1 MSEFQPINIADDEE
15 EIIVIKKTKK
25 VKSKLLTKKVE
36 LIIEDEAKSVFIN
49 QVFRKDILVNML
61 ANTKLTGKELF
72 DVIMKENKESYD
84 ERRQGWIFETLCQ
97 ILIILKCIEN
107 INYTEIYDG
116 QLQNLKQIK
125 NITSLLKVKVD
136 GGGNNIV
143 DMAIKQGTSLVLF
156 TIKYKNKY
164 SETDVSKIDNTITKQ
179 NITDDYKIGL
189 VVKDK
194 EVVIKHKYKNK
205 LNIDKQIHDKIIEN
219 GLLFD
224 EKDIIKALD
233 VFCQRF
239 TNVLSIDE
247 FIDFINAEY
256 LLSPRQQ
263 LTKKLHQKMTEI
275 KFVKSFLTNKHKMW
289 CIAHKPRSG
298 KSITMLLICK
308 YLLEHGYKKILIM
321 TSVPATINSFMN
333 DLEKYIDFKNI
344 NYKLQEEFDTID
356 ETFNGIVF
364 CSVQYLKID
373 GKSKKKDLLKK
384 MGFNAIITDE
394 AHQGSSTDKTKT
406 EILDVDSDVE
416 EIRKNIKLNIFAS
429 GTADKTKK
437 YYGIHSSCIY
447 EWEIEDEAFMKEL
460 IKPAVKNRED
470 IIDYMVSRH
479 GNTFTECL
487 ENETLNKDYSKHPTQ
502 VLMKHSIPEL
512 LITEINEYN
521 AKYGTNFGYNCG
533 SLFALKQIINEK
545 GEVEYVEEFELCKT
559 TDGINILK
567 GFFDCII
574 STNRMRK
581 TIMKQIENTQTSRG
595 SRKSTIEKPLLFIM
609 YLPTHTRNNTISLL
623 QKTFKQFLET
633 HNLWSDYSIEYS
645 NSTEDTG
652 NVKEEYN
659 EYIKTIMNKTKTENK
674 KGCILLLG
682 NKGSVGITYTDCDA
696 TISLD
701 DGHNLDNQ
709 KQRFSRALT
718 EADGKTIGINV
729 DMNIQRTYLYLV
741 DIIQKHRR
749 NTKTTKTNAEI
760 LYYLFEHNIFLFD
773 PQQINNGKLTTIEI
787 MSYYQKEAENIMKEI
802 DDTPFLENLI
812 CDDDMRDFIKI
823 DFQKRELKKIN
834 KDLEGEQQDCPKGDK
849 TKLQI
854 DAPDDI
860 DNDKKED
867 ENKLNEEETAKIE
880 LLINQTYE
888 MCKSFLFPLLALI
901 SRSYKLFDFKEIF
914 TSEKTGRLI
923 ISLLKDKKI
932 ELNKDNY
939 IIIVNIMNNII
950 DNNAEIVNNI
960 REIYSIAPANK
971 LRELIEKHFIPTND
985 EKKQNA
991 EVPTPVKL
999 VDDMLN
1005 STPLEFWKKPQKV
1018 FEPCCGKG
1026 NFVLGIFDRFYKGLE
1041 EMYPD
1046 EIERCRVIMTEC
1058 IYYADLTA
1066 LNVFITTEI
1075 MKCHVQSYCG
1085 LDELDFEFNNYT
1097 GDTLELNIEDKWNI
1111 HLEDVSIIG
1120 NPPYSTDPSKPDTKP
1135 LYDKFIEKY
1144 IGGKLLLFVVPSRWF
1159 IGGKGLDGF
1168 RDFMLKRKDIVFIQH
1183 EDDATKWF
1191 GNNVDIK
1198 GGVNYFLKDA
1208 LYDGLCLFNG
1218 VQYDLSKYD
1227 CLIKPKYH
1235 KIIDIVMNMESI
1247 NKLYMGRYFGVE
1259 TNDKRFKDNGKIKC
1273 YVSTLKSKDRC
1284 KYIDNYDFNEKNTFW
1299 KVITPEASFKAFSG
1313 FGEKFIGK
1321 PNEVHTGSYISFRVN
1336 NEEEAKSL
1344 LSYLDTKF
1352 ANHMLSVRKISQHIN
1367 GDVCKWIPLVP
1378 LDRTWTD
1385 DKVCEYLKIEQTM
1398 YI

>member
-1 MSEFQPINIADDEE
+1 MSEFQPINIADGEE

-25 VKSKLLTKKVE
+25 VKRLTKKFE
-36 LIIEDEAKSVFIN
+36 LIIEDEEKSVFIN
-49 QVFRKDILVNML
+49 QVFRKDVLANML

-72 DVIMKENKESYD
+72 DVIMKENNELHD
-84 ERRQGWIFETLCQ
+84 DRRQGWIFESLCQ

-125 NITSLLKVKVD
+125 NINSLLKVKVD
-136 GGGNNIV
+136 GGGNNII

-219 GLLFD
+219 DLLFD
-224 EKDIIKALD
+224 EKDVIKGLD
-233 VFCQRF
+233 AFCQRF
-239 TNVLSIDE
+239 TNVLSIDG

-263 LTKKLHQKMTEI
+263 LTKKLHQKMTEL
-275 KFVKSFLTNKHKMW
+275 KFTKSFLTNKHKMW

-321 TSVPATINSFMN
+321 TSVPATINSFMI

-356 ETFNGIVF
+356 ETFNGVVF

-384 MGFNAIITDE
+384 MGFDAIITDE

-545 GEVEYVEEFELCKT
+545 GEVEYAEEFELCKT
-559 TDGINILK
+559 TDGIDILK

-595 SRKSTIEKPLLFIM
+595 SRKSTIENPLLFIM

-633 HNLWSDYSIEYS
+633 HNLWCDYNIEYS

-659 EYIKTIMNKTKTENK
+659 EYIQTIMNKTKTENK

-682 NKGSVGITYTDCDA
+682 NKGSVGITYKDCDA

-729 DMNIQRTYLYLV
+729 DMNIQRTYLYLI

-749 NTKTTKTNAEI
+749 NTKTIKTNAEI

-849 TKLQI
+849 TKVQI
-854 DAPDDI
+854 DAPDNI
-860 DNDKKED
+860 GNDNED
-867 ENKLNEEETAKIE
+867 ENKLNKEETAKIE
-880 LLINQTYE
+880 MLINQTYE

-914 TSEKTGRLI
+914 TSEITGRLI

-932 ELNKDNY
+932 ELNNNNY
-939 IIIVNIMNNII
+939 SIIVNIMNNII

-960 REIYSIAPANK
+960 REIYSIAPPNK

-1005 STPLEFWKKPQKV
+1005 TIPVEFWKTPHKV

-1026 NFVLGIFDRFYKGLE
+1026 NFVLGIFDRFYKGLQ

-1097 GDTLELNIEDKWNI
+1097 GDTLEI
-1111 HLEDVSIIG
+1111 DVYSIWKFNNFDAVIG
-1120 NPPYSTDPSKPDTKP
+1120 NPPYQPPSN
-1135 LYDKFIEKY
+1135 DKK
-1144 IGGKLLLFVVPSRWF
+1144 GGTSIWNEFVSLSLSKLLKEGGYLLFVHPALWRKPDNKLRDEMFSKQIHYLSIHNKVEGNKLFGATTRFDYYLLENRPTYKNTRVMFEDKKEYDILITKELPFIPNFAWSIFDKVFKKLNNNGIMTNGDSDCHTSRPYVSKMKTSEYKYDLLNSISKTKGKTFCYSSRPHKVQNNKKVLFSNGETIVPF
-1159 IGGKGLDGF
+1159 YDNGELGVTQGGLYT
-1168 RDFMLKRKDIVFIQH
+1168 IVNTENEGKKLVEYLNSNLVVYLIK
-1183 EDDATKWF
+1183 ATKWSNF
-1191 GNNVDIK
+1191 ETCKQLFWYIPLPTDIHNIN
-1198 GGVNYFLKDA
+1198 NYF
-1208 LYDGLCLFNG
+1208 
-1218 VQYDLSKYD
+1218 DLTQEE
-1227 CLIKPKYH
+1227 
-1235 KIIDIVMNMESI
+1235 IISI
-1247 NKLYMGRYFGVE
+1247 NK
-1259 TNDKRFKDNGKIKC
+1259 
-1273 YVSTLKSKDRC
+1273 
-1284 KYIDNYDFNEKNTFW
+1284 
-1299 KVITPEASFKAFSG
+1299 
-1313 FGEKFIGK
+1313 
-1321 PNEVHTGSYISFRVN
+1321 
-1336 NEEEAKSL
+1336 
-1344 LSYLDTKF
+1344 
-1352 ANHMLSVRKISQHIN
+1352 
-1367 GDVCKWIPLVP
+1367 
-1378 LDRTWTD
+1378 
-1385 DKVCEYLKIEQTM
+1385 
-1398 YI
+1398 

>member
-1 MSEFQPINIADDEE
+1 MSQSR
-15 EIIVIKKTKK
+15 VIDKK
-25 VKSKLLTKKVE
+25 KSKKLK
-36 LIIEDEAKSVFIN
+36 IN
-49 QVFRKDILVNML
+49 PYFTDQIYRKDILINML
-61 ANTKLTGKELF
+61 INVQATSITSKNLF
-72 DVIMKENKESYD
+72 HMIMSDNKESYD
-84 ERRQGWIFETLCQ
+84 ERRGGWIFETLGQ

-125 NITSLLKVKVD
+125 NINSLLKLKVD

-143 DMAIKQGTSLVLF
+143 DMTIKQGTTLVLF

-164 SETDVSKIDNTITKQ
+164 SETDVSKIDNTIIKQ
-179 NITDDYKIGL
+179 NITEDYKIGL
-189 VVKDK
+189 FVKDK
-194 EVVIKHKYKNK
+194 EVVINHKYKNK
-205 LNIDKQIHDKIIEN
+205 QNIDKQIHDQIIKN
-219 GLLFD
+219 DLLFD

-233 VFCQRF
+233 VFRQRF
-239 TNVLSIDE
+239 TNNVYRVDD

-263 LTKKLHQKMTEI
+263 LIKKLHQKMTET
-275 KFVKSFLTNKHKMW
+275 KFINSFLTNKHKMW

-344 NYKLQEEFDTID
+344 IYKLQEEFDTID
-356 ETFNGIVF
+356 VTFNGIVF
-364 CSVQYLKID
+364 CSVQYLKIN
-373 GKSKKKDLLKK
+373 GKSKKKDLLKNI
-384 MGFNAIITDE
+384 GFDAIITDE

-406 EILDVDSDVE
+406 EILDVDSDIE
-416 EIRKNIKLNIFAS
+416 ELRKNIKLNIFAS

-460 IKPAVKNRED
+460 IKPVVKNRDD

-479 GNTFTECL
+479 GNTFKECL
-487 ENETLNKDYSKHPTQ
+487 EDDTLNKDYSKHPTQ
-502 VLMKHSIPEL
+502 VLMKHSIPE
-512 LITEINEYN
+512 IRDFIADINEYN
-521 AKYGTNFGYNCG
+521 AKYGTQFGYSCS

-545 GEVEYVEEFELCKT
+545 GEGEYAEEFELCKT
-559 TDGINILK
+559 TDGIDILK
-567 GFFDCII
+567 GFFDYII

-595 SRKSTIEKPLLFIM
+595 SRKSTIENPLLFIM

-623 QKTFKQFLET
+623 QKTLKQFLKT
-633 HNLWSDYSIEYS
+633 HNLWGDYNIEYS

-659 EYIKTIMNKTKTENK
+659 EYIQTIMHKTKTENK

-682 NKGSVGITYTDCDA
+682 NKGSVGITYVDCDV

-709 KQRFSRALT
+709 NQRNSRALT
-718 EADGKTIGINV
+718 EAEGKTIGINV
-729 DMNIQRTYLYLV
+729 DMNIQRTYLYLIN
-741 DIIQKHRR
+741 IIQKHRK

-773 PQQINNGKLTTIEI
+773 PQQINNGNLTTTEI

-802 DDTPFLENLI
+802 DDTPLLENLI
-812 CDDDMRDFIKI
+812 CDDDMRDFIKK
-823 DFQKRELKKIN
+823 DFYKIELKKID
-834 KDLEGEQQDCPKGDK
+834 KDLEGEQLDCPKGDK
-849 TKLQI
+849 TKVQI

-860 DNDKKED
+860 DNAKED
-867 ENKLNEEETAKIE
+867 ENKLNEEETTKIE

-901 SRSYKLFDFKEIF
+901 SRSYNLFDFKEIF
-914 TSEKTGRLI
+914 TSEKTRELI

-932 ELNKDNY
+932 EINKDNS

-960 REIYSIAPANK
+960 REIYSIAPTNK
-971 LRELIEKHFIPTND
+971 LRKLIEKHFIPTND
-985 EKKQNA
+985 EKKENA

-1005 STPLEFWKKPQKV
+1005 STPLKFWKTPHKV

-1097 GDTLELNIEDKWNI
+1097 GDTLELDIQDKWNI
-1111 HLEDVSIIG
+1111 RLEDVSTIG
-1120 NPPYSTDPSKPDTKP
+1120 NPPYSTDPSKPNTKP

-1159 IGGKGLDGF
+1159 IGGKGLYGF
-1168 RDFMLKRKDIVFIQH
+1168 RDFMMKRKDIVFIKH

-1198 GGVNYFLKDA
+1198 GGVNYFLKDNS
-1208 LYDGLCLFNG
+1208 YNGLCLFNG
-1218 VQYDLSKYD
+1218 VPYDLSKYD
-1227 CLIKPKYH
+1227 CVIKPENH
-1235 KIIDIVMNMESI
+1235 IIIDKVITMESI
-1247 NKLYMGRYFGVE
+1247 NKLYMGRCFGVE

-1284 KYIDNYDFNEKNTFW
+1284 KYIDTYDFNGKNTFW

-1378 LDRTWTD
+1378 LDRIWTD
-1385 DKVCEYLKIEQTM
+1385 DKVCEYFKIEQTM